1 MFYFFAGRVKCGIGL
16 FFKENLLAKN
26 IWSRSQ
32 LEETLTGQ
40 IWGNMSIKVNNDNN
54 EL

>member
-1 MFYFFAGRVKCGIGL
+1 MKCGTGYCCFL
-16 FFKENLLAKN
+16 KDNLLAKY

-32 LEETLTGQ
+32 LEETPTGQ
-40 IWGNMSIKVNNDNN
+40 IWNNMSIKINNDNN